1 MANNDVVRARIDSR
15 IKEKANTVLEA
26 IGLTASDAFRMLMT
40 RIAEEEALP
49 FEPLTPNVKTIKAIK
64 EARLGKG
71 KSFKT
76 VDDLMADLD
85 ADH

>member
-49 FEPLTPNVKTIKAIK
+49 FEPLTPNAKTIKAIK
-64 EARLGKG
+64 DARLGKG

-76 VDDLMADLD
+76 VDDLMADLN
-85 ADH
+85 ANH

>member
-40 RIAEEEALP
+40 RIAIEEALP
-49 FEPLTPNVKTIKAIK
+49 SEPLSLNAKTIKAIK

-71 KSFKT
+71 QSFKT
-76 VDDLMADLD
+76 VDDLMADLN